1 MGPPKVGEKTMTGEE
16 FHGDFRENV
25 VIFGKNEGFNGNISG
40 KELWFYYGDLWEMTV
55 MYERYLL
62 VMVM

>member
-1 MGPPKVGEKTMTGEE
+1 VGPPKLGEKTMTGEE
-16 FHGDFRENV
+16 FHGDFGEHV
-25 VIFGKNEGFNGNISG
+25 VIFGENGGFNGNIWEIYG
-40 KELWFYYGDLWEMTV
+40 FTYGDLWEMTM

>member
-1 MGPPKVGEKTMTGEE
+1 MTGEE
-16 FHGDFRENV
+16 FHGDFGEHV
-25 VIFGKNEGFNGNISG
+25 VIFGENGGFNGNIWEIYG
-40 KELWFYYGDLWEMTV
+40 FTYGDLWEMTM